1 MSPLARI
8 ARIFLI
14 AVAGGALAACGT
26 AYQATPVGFELP
38 ERYPNA
44 TEVAGA
50 TIGAMAYAD
59 PKAAA
64 QAFGFD
70 VIDAGLLPVQVVFDH
85 RGESALTINPAQTFL
100 ENEEGKLWPVLND
113 RFAYERVTHHAQTKQ
128 IFREGTYGAFLG
140 GVAGALVGAAVG
152 VVSGEDVGRTA
163 AKGAAAGA
171 AGGGV
176 VGGGAGAAKSD
187 QARRAVMDDFND
199 KSLRNRPIKP
209 GDLAYG
215 FVFFPAEAATA
226 KSLRLQL
233 IDQAS
238 KKPYTVTF
246 SLSSKRSDAGQGG
259 PS

>member
-1 MSPLARI
+1 MTSLKCIPRATLL
-8 ARIFLI
+8 FLML
-14 AVAGGALAACGT
+14 AGGLAAGCGT
-26 AYQATPVGFELP
+26 AYKAAPVGFELP

-44 TEVAGA
+44 SQIAGA
-50 TIGAMAYAD
+50 TVGAVAYAD
-59 PKAAA
+59 PKAAG

-85 RGESALTINPAQTFL
+85 RGENPLAINPAQTFL

-113 RFAYERVTHHAQTKQ
+113 RFAYERVTQYAQTNK
-128 IFREGTYGAFLG
+128 IFREGAYGAFLG

-152 VVSGEDVGRTA
+152 VVSGEDVGRSVA
-163 AKGAAAGA
+163 RGAAVGA

-176 VGGGAGAAKSD
+176 LGGGAGAAKSD
-187 QARRAVMDDFND
+187 QARREVMDDFND
-199 KSLRNRPIKP
+199 KSLRNKPIKP

-215 FVFFPAEAATA
+215 FIFFPAEAKTA

-246 SLSSKRSDAGQGG
+246 RLS
-259 PS
+259 P

>member
-1 MSPLARI
+1 MTSFKCIPRATLLFLA
-8 ARIFLI
+8 L
-14 AVAGGALAACGT
+14 AGGLAAGCGT
-26 AYQATPVGFELP
+26 AYKAAPVGFELP

-44 TEVAGA
+44 SQIAGA
-50 TIGAMAYAD
+50 TVGAVAYAN

-85 RGESALTINPAQTFL
+85 RGQNPLAINPAQTFL

-113 RFAYERVTHHAQTKQ
+113 RFAYERVTHHAQTKK
-128 IFREGTYGAFLG
+128 IFSEGAYGAFLG

-152 VVSGEDVGRTA
+152 VVSGEDVGRSA

-176 VGGGAGAAKSD
+176 LGGGAGAAKSD
-187 QARRAVMDDFND
+187 RARREVMDDFND
-199 KSLRNRPIKP
+199 KSLRNKPIKP

-215 FVFFPAEAATA
+215 FIFFPAEAKTA

-246 SLSSKRSDAGQGG
+246 RLS
-259 PS
+259 P

>member
-1 MSPLARI
+1 MSLLAFITRSS
-8 ARIFLI
+8 ALLLA
-14 AVAGGALAACGT
+14 AVAAGGFVTACGT

-44 TEVAGA
+44 TQIAGA
-50 TIGAMAYAD
+50 TVGAVAYAD
-59 PKAAA
+59 PKAAG

-85 RGESALTINPAQTFL
+85 RGDNPIAINPAQTFL
-100 ENEEGKLWPVLND
+100 ENAEGKLWPVLND
-113 RFAYERVTHHAQTKQ
+113 RFAYERVTQYAQTNK
-128 IFREGTYGAFLG
+128 IFREGAYGAFLG

-152 VVSGEDVGRTA
+152 VVSGEDVGRAA
-163 AKGAAAGA
+163 AKGAATGA

-176 VGGGAGAAKSD
+176 LGGGAGAAKSD
-187 QARRAVMDDFND
+187 QARREVMDDFND
-199 KSLRNRPIKP
+199 KSLRNKPVKP

-215 FVFFPAEAATA
+215 FIFFPAEARTA

-233 IDQAS
+233 IDQAT

-246 SLSSKRSDAGQGG
+246 RLSR
-259 PS
+259 